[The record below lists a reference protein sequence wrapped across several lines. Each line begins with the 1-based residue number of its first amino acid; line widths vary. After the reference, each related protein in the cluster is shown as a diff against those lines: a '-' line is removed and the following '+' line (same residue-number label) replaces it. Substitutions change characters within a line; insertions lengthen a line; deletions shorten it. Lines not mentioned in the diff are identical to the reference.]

1 MSATIAPRPVTLKKN
16 VTLTFRSLQ
25 VTKQNV
31 QKTKDHSSFGLVVK
45 VVVVVVVVVFLSLLQ
60 LLLFLRL
67 FHFCVYV
74 FQFLFVF
81 RMQL

>member
-45 VVVVVVVVVFLSLLQ
+45 VVVVVVVFLSLLQ